1 MEPILWEVLNCV
13 FVGFAANE
21 ERLRDKEGTLKA
33 LYSMPTY
40 FDKHREQLELYED
53 VSTKLALPRVG
64 ARCKVVLNAA

>member
-53 VSTKLALPRVG
+53 VSAHRL
-64 ARCKVVLNAA
+64 VLVYACGYGQRLC